1 MVRKPIKRE
10 DTVLIVEDDDQ
21 TLDLLAKLLG
31 GKGYSPIK
39 AVDGNQAIEIAL
51 KSLPSLAIVDLNLP
65 DSDGLDVLRDLKA
78 MDKDIPV
85 IILTARGSQATVRK
99 AMEIG
104 AFDFLTKPFDLDEVC
119 ATVRAA
125 LESRPPKAG

>member
-1 MVRKPIKRE
+1 MVRKPIKRK

-31 GKGYSPIK
+31 GQGYRPQK

-51 KSLPSLAIVDLNLP
+51 RSLPSLAIVDLNLP
-65 DSDGLDVLRDLKA
+65 DSDGLDILSKLKSI
-78 MDKDIPV
+78 DKDLPV
-85 IILTARGSQATVRK
+85 IILTAHGSQTVVRR

-125 LESRPPKAG
+125 LKSKLPKA